1 MKKRIENPYHKKILF
16 LFLVL
21 ISVLTISIGYSALN
35 TSLNISGDLSLR
47 IAADIRITNME
58 LNRVVDGA
66 YETYSCNY
74 SKDTTINYTTLPA
87 STSVADYKA
96 TVTNYSN
103 KRYELKEIVVLNYTN
118 SDEVSYY
125 LEGLTEGDIIEPG
138 TSVDFIIKVLPVIAG
153 ELLDND
159 SYSTTLELKYVF
171 EEYIPPAAD
180 IYLRQKI
187 LMDNGGTDAISAKGR
202 PNLASTSTTD
212 DGMYATTDNDGT
224 TYYFR
229 GAVKNNYVYFAG
241 FYWRIVRIN
250 GNGSI
255 RLVYQGTTA
264 KATAAATAPST
275 TKYNND
281 TVLI

>member
-1 MKKRIENPYHKKILF
+1 MIQSIYTNKIRGCDEMKKRIENPYHKKILF

-103 KRYELKEIVVLNYTN
+103 KRY
-118 SDEVSYY
+118 
-125 LEGLTEGDIIEPG
+125 
-138 TSVDFIIKVLPVIAG
+138 
-153 ELLDND
+153 
-159 SYSTTLELKYVF
+159 
-171 EEYIPPAAD
+171 
-180 IYLRQKI
+180 
-187 LMDNGGTDAISAKGR
+187 
-202 PNLASTSTTD
+202 
-212 DGMYATTDNDGT
+212 
-224 TYYFR
+224 
-229 GAVKNNYVYFAG
+229 
-241 FYWRIVRIN
+241 
-250 GNGSI
+250 
-255 RLVYQGTTA
+255 
-264 KATAAATAPST
+264 
-275 TKYNND
+275 
-281 TVLI
+281 